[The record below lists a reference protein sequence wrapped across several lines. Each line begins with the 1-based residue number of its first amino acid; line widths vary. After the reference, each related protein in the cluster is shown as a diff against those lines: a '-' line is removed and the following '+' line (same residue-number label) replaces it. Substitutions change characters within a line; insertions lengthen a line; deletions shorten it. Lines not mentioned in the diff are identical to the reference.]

1 MTELTACPI
10 FHASVIQLQNI
21 QA

>member
-1 MTELTACPI
+1 MELTACPI
-10 FHASVIQLQNI
+10 FHASVIRLQNI